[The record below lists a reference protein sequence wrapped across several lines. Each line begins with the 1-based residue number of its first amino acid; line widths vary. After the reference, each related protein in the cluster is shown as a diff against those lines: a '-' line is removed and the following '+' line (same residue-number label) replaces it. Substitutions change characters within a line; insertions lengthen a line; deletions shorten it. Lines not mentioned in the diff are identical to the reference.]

1 LIHEVAGAK
10 EELLKTSVAVQ
21 RIIDHHVSPEEAG
34 KIFSQVKPKL
44 AVYTHFVM
52 VASKEISP
60 PTVQDF
66 ITMTRKTYSGPLEAG
81 EDLMVIEIGDT
92 VKVSRPSR

>member
-1 LIHEVAGAK
+1 
-10 EELLKTSVAVQ
+10 
-21 RIIDHHVSPEEAG
+21 VSPEEAG

-44 AVYTHFVM
+44 RSTPFRDGG
-52 VASKEISP
+52 SNEISA
-60 PTVQDF
+60 PTAADLV
-66 ITMTRKTYSGPLEAG
+66 TMTRKTYSGPLEAG